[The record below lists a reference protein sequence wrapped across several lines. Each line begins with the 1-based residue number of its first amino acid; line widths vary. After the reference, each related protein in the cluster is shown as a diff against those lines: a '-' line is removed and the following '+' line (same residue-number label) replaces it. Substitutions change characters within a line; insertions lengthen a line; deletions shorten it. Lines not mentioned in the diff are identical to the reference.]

1 MSRKIVGQPLS
12 HADLVVVGAGMC
24 GVSFARHAAEAGKRV
39 VLLDSGSIGSGM
51 TGSSAGHVMTGFL
64 PSPAEMISK
73 VGAVETLRLQRWS
86 HESKL
91 ALRRRWIDL
100 GLRDTIT
107 DGYLLVARSG
117 DESEV
122 LDGIASYWRDE
133 LGISGV
139 RVVRG
144 AELSKYISS
153 TIISSALYDPSAF
166 TIDPPLLVEGLRR
179 LVRHPHISVQEETRV
194 ERLVRVGDHYR
205 IETTRGEIIAESVGI
220 CTGGR
225 ALDLVPDLTNAVR
238 PTPTL
243 IAISEPIPTEI
254 LRSALPGSISGSDC
268 SHHPDYWTVLKDGRL
283 LFGCSARAAT
293 LSAEEARDILHVR
306 MARLFPTLSN
316 FVKSTPTVAM
326 VDCTSTELPLV
337 EDLAPGLHVAIG
349 FSGIGLAA
357 GYGAGNRTS
366 VPPLRNPAISAVHHV
381 PFVLFWP

>member
-1 MSRKIVGQPLS
+1 MRVMSRQAMRQPLS
-12 HADLVVVGAGMC
+12 HVDLVVVGAGMC

-39 VLLDSGSIGSGM
+39 LLLDSGSIGSGM

-100 GLRDTIT
+100 GLGDTIT

-122 LDGIASYWRDE
+122 LDAVAIYWREE
-133 LGISGV
+133 LGISGI
-139 RVVRG
+139 RVIRG
-144 AELSKYISS
+144 AELSKYICS
-153 TIISSALYDPSAF
+153 TIIDSALHDPSAF

-179 LVRHPHISVQEETRV
+179 LARHPRIAVQEEMRV
-194 ERLVRVGDHYR
+194 VRFAQVDAHYL
-205 IETTRGEIIAESVGI
+205 IETPCGEIVADSVGI

-225 ALDLVPDLTNAVR
+225 ALDLVPQLKNAVR

-243 IAISEPIPTEI
+243 IATSEPIPTEI
-254 LRSALPGSISGSDC
+254 LRNALPSGISGSDC

-283 LFGCSARAAT
+283 LFGCSAPATT
-293 LSAEEARDILHVR
+293 LSAEEAQDVLHVR
-306 MARLFPTLSN
+306 VARLFPTLSN
-316 FVKSTPTVAM
+316 FVKSTPAVAL
-326 VDCTSTELPLV
+326 VDSTSTGLPFV
-337 EDLAPGLHVAIG
+337 RDLAPGLRVATG
-349 FSGIGLAA
+349 FSGVGLAA
-357 GYGAGNRTS
+357 GYGAVNRAS
-366 VPPLRNPAISAVHHV
+366 LRAQT
-381 PFVLFWP
+381 